1 MGIDLFTLGAQIF
14 NFLLLVW
21 LLNKFLY
28 RPVLNAMA
36 KREQKIAA
44 CLSEAEQKTAEA
56 EAEKEKLLALQEQI
70 KDSFPA
76 EIKRA
81 KEEADTFRN
90 ELLLAAR
97 QEIAS
102 SRAQWLSSL
111 DREKESFLK
120 ETSLTVATSFQQ
132 LATCALHDLAGEDL
146 EKRILS
152 VFLSELTT
160 LSQDENNRIG
170 RYINET
176 GAPVVVT
183 SAFDLSPAARF
194 QLEKFLES
202 LWGTSLH
209 GEFLI
214 DASLLA
220 GLKIEVAGKIIQWDV
235 GAYLERFAKNLA
247 ASLERETFH

>member
-1 MGIDLFTLGAQIF
+1 MGIDLFTLGAQII

-44 CLSEAEQKTAEA
+44 RLSEAAQKSAAA
-56 EAEKEKLLALQEQI
+56 EAEKEKLLALQEQL
-70 KDSFPA
+70 KNSFPA

-81 KEEADTFRN
+81 KEEADKFRD

-97 QEIAS
+97 REIAS
-102 SRAQWLSSL
+102 SRTQWLSSL
-111 DREKESFLK
+111 DKEKESFLK
-120 ETSLTVATSFQQ
+120 ETSLAVAKCFQQ
-132 LATCALHDLAGEDL
+132 LATRALRDLAGEDL

-160 LSQDENNRIG
+160 LSQDENSRIG
-170 RYINET
+170 RYITET
-176 GAPVVVT
+176 GEAVVVT

-202 LWGTSLH
+202 LWGTALR
-209 GEFLI
+209 GEFLL

-235 GAYLERFAKNLA
+235 GAYLERFEKNLA